1 MIAFEKI
8 TSALRPAMQ
17 AALLESGKGC
27 EYSFTNM
34 RIWGRQQAA
43 YVHGFWVIFSQ
54 FDRKAVYPFPVG
66 QGDVQPVLEAIIQ
79 DARTRGIPC
88 CITGLNEENI
98 AVLEKYYPGAFKV
111 HCDRDGFDY
120 VYQIDDLAE
129 LKGRKYQKKRNHL
142 HRFRSQHPAWR
153 VEPLTAENLPA
164 VQQMAQQWYEAR
176 QLHDP
181 QGDYELEKTALCRLF
196 AHFQTL
202 QPEGLVLLD
211 GNEVLAFTV
220 GSFLA
225 EDTIDVHFEKAKEDV
240 DGAYTAINQAFAQYL
255 REKYPQL
262 RYLDREDDMGLEGL
276 RKAKLSYYPDHMIE
290 KYWARLWE
298 DADEY

>member
-98 AVLEKYYPGAFKV
+98 AVLAKYYPGAFKV

-120 VYQIDDLAE
+120 VYQIDGNGNNVTFKGFDNSVKQKEALPYLGCSVHTKESWEEKQQSLAPDP
-129 LKGRKYQKKRNHL
+129 
-142 HRFRSQHPAWR
+142 SAPT
-153 VEPLTAENLPA
+153 EPGGTTGSGLLTP
-164 VQQMAQQWYEAR
+164 
-176 QLHDP
+176 
-181 QGDYELEKTALCRLF
+181 
-196 AHFQTL
+196 
-202 QPEGLVLLD
+202 
-211 GNEVLAFTV
+211 
-220 GSFLA
+220 
-225 EDTIDVHFEKAKEDV
+225 
-240 DGAYTAINQAFAQYL
+240 
-255 REKYPQL
+255 
-262 RYLDREDDMGLEGL
+262 
-276 RKAKLSYYPDHMIE
+276 
-290 KYWARLWE
+290 
-298 DADEY
+298 